1 MEDKI
6 EANMGLVVSVVN
18 SFNPK
23 SDEEREEYIQAGRI
37 GLWKALQKYDPN
49 RGCKFSPYARN
60 PIRWEIIK
68 TINNSKKYNNQADLN
83 NIIIGFLEVCKDEDF
98 WEYIPEEM
106 LTEEEKTVIFLR
118 LANYNF
124 TEICKKIGRGR
135 HYTKKLFMSAVEK
148 LRETNE

>member
-68 TINNSKKYNNQADLN
+68 
-83 NIIIGFLEVCKDEDF
+83 IIKR
-98 WEYIPEEM
+98 
-106 LTEEEKTVIFLR
+106 TVFEIF
-118 LANYNF
+118 F
-124 TEICKKIGRGR
+124 TEALAISLSKI
-135 HYTKKLFMSAVEK
+135 
-148 LRETNE
+148 